1 MRATFLTFFLVSA
14 LAGMAQES
22 TRLMASIGND
32 STGAGITRDT
42 IPVVAVVKDSTGIAA
57 DTAGFKFFHD
67 EVNFIEFYNRAALAT
82 FFNKWKDD
90 TTPKLTIAHFGD
102 SHIQPGIFP
111 GEVRK
116 FMQAQKGDGGVGI
129 IFPYSAAKTYS
140 PLDYKTVHYGKWQ
153 YSKALEPRPRMPLG
167 VSGMTIR
174 TIDPAAGFSITFR
187 DPLPAQYRRLKIF
200 FKPGKHSFDFRV
212 MTRNYETVVPA
223 ATYPEDMPFVEI
235 ILPDSTNFVHVQMLK
250 SRDEQ
255 LNFEFYGMSMESEQN
270 RGLVYHSLGVGG
282 APYTAVL
289 EQVMIDTQLPAL
301 QPDLIILD
309 YGTNDF
315 LYSGKIPA
323 QLGRQIVQTIN
334 WVRQLAPDAA
344 ILLTSTQDM
353 YRHGADIAAAKEFS
367 NMVRQI
373 AREQNCAFYDWYR
386 VSGGQYAMAKWV
398 SARLARPDY
407 IHLSKEGYLL
417 KGRLF
422 TQAFT
427 NTYKAFFENNRM
439 DSLVMNGGR
448 QFNIDSTLIAN
459 EIDMPKLI
467 STRHRVRSGETL
479 SGIADKYNVSVGSIM
494 AANHMKTSRI
504 VAGKTLVIN
513 HKPRNTPPSNVM
525 ASAKKS
531 VPAANAAPARQSSVK
546 TDDANVIQYKVVSG
560 DTLGHI
566 AEKYNTSVKDIKK
579 LNGLKNSKIVEGK
592 VLLIQVK

>member
-1 MRATFLTFFLVSA
+1 MRAIFLTFFLVSS
-14 LAGMAQES
+14 LTGFSQDS
-22 TRLMASIGND
+22 TRLTLSD
-32 STGAGITRDT
+32 STGAGTLA
-42 IPVVAVVKDSTGIAA
+42 AVVKDSTGIAP

-67 EVNFIEFYNRAALAT
+67 EFNYIEYYNRAALAK
-82 FFNKWKDD
+82 FFDKWKDD
-90 TTPKLTIAHFGD
+90 STPKISVAHFGD
-102 SHIQPGIFP
+102 SHVQPGIYS

-116 FMQAQKGDGGVGI
+116 FMQTQKGDGGVGM

-174 TIDPAAGFSITFR
+174 TIDPTAGFNITFR
-187 DPLPAQYRRLKIF
+187 DPLPSHYRRLKLF
-200 FKPGKHSFDFRV
+200 FKPGKQSFDFRV
-212 MTRNYETVVPA
+212 MTNNYETVVPA
-223 ATYPEDMPFVEI
+223 NQYHEDMPFVEI
-235 ILPDSTNFVHVQMLK
+235 IVPDSTSFVHIQMIK

-255 LNFEFYGMSMESEQN
+255 LNFEFYGISLESEQN

-282 APYTAVL
+282 APFTAVL

-315 LYSGKIPA
+315 LYSGKIPS

-344 ILLTSTQDM
+344 ILLTSAQDM
-353 YRHGADIAAAKEFS
+353 YRHGMNIAAAKEFS
-367 NMVRQI
+367 NMIRRI
-373 AREQNCAFYDWYR
+373 ARENNCALYDWYR
-386 VSGGQYAMAKWV
+386 ISGGQYAMAKWV

-422 TQAFT
+422 SQAFT
-427 NTYKAFFENNRM
+427 HTYQRFLADNSL
-439 DSLVMNGGR
+439 DSLVMENISGL
-448 QFNIDSTLIAN
+448 NIDSTLIAN
-459 EIDMPKLI
+459 EIKMPQLI
-467 STRHRVRSGETL
+467 QSRHRIRNGETL
-479 SGIADKYNVSVGSIM
+479 SEIADKYNVSVGSIM
-494 AANHMKTSRI
+494 ASNNLRTSRI

-513 HKPRNTPPSNVM
+513 HKPLRSTPAKVV
-525 ASAKKS
+525 ASTS
-531 VPAANAAPARQSSVK
+531 STPAVRRTTPTVK
-546 TDDANVIQYKVVSG
+546 PDDPNVIQYKVESG

-566 AEKYNTSVKDIKK
+566 AEKYNTSVKDIKR
-579 LNGLKNSKIVEGK
+579 LNGLRSSKIVAGN
-592 VLLIQVK
+592 VLLIQVRN